1 MICPHCGHSNLP
13 GLDQC
18 GRCMGDL
25 TALDRPAPQDRIE
38 RSLMNDSV
46 SILKPN
52 APAIVQQTANVAE
65 ALSVLLGRDV
75 GAVLV
80 VGESGQLVGIFSERD
95 LLRKIAGLDTPLES
109 LLVQHFMTPQPETVG
124 LRDKLAFALHK
135 MDVGGYRHLPVVED
149 GIPVGMLS
157 VRDIIRH
164 MTSMC
169 SS

>member
-1 MICPHCGHSNLP
+1 
-13 GLDQC
+13 
-18 GRCMGDL
+18 MGDL